1 MNPRW
6 TTTHAQGGHMHLR
19 IAALVTLIAAAPTAA
34 IAQSFTFC
42 LADGPRRNFEI
53 VYYDAD
59 FLFASRHFGDAR
71 DAAGNTRPGFF
82 VHSKAHDR
90 WIEIRSVSTK
100 DGRFGKSWSQAPGD
114 SIRMLMVSVSWNFT
128 HLAEQPFAELPL
140 MTSGSI
146 VLPDSIAY
154 EPSTGRYMLD
164 LMPSWRDVPAART
177 VMYIHRPDLVAAF
190 AGLAKAPRCAGE

>member
-1 MNPRW
+1 
-6 TTTHAQGGHMHLR
+6 MHLR
-19 IAALVTLIAAAPTAA
+19 VAALLALIATATAA
-34 IAQSFTFC
+34 DAQSFTFC
-42 LADGPRRNFEI
+42 VADGPRRNFEI

-71 DAAGNTRPGFF
+71 DFAGSTRPGFF
-82 VHSKAHDR
+82 IHSNAQNR

-100 DGRFGKSWSQAPGD
+100 GGRFGKSWSDAPGD
-114 SIRMLMVSVSWNFT
+114 SIRMLTVSVSWNFT
-128 HLAEQPFAELPL
+128 HLADEPFADLPL

-164 LMPSWRDVPAART
+164 FMPSWRTVPSART
-177 VMYIHRPDLVAAF
+177 VMYVDRRDVVDAF
-190 AGLAKAPRCAGE
+190 GGLAKAPRCAGE